1 MWFLSIMPAQLQKC
15 LAKYVHTYI
24 YGNIHKMQQTLIEQ
38 SPQYTLFRTKDLL
51 SVNST
56 KMMGESDK
64 CILYLHTYLCCNY
77 VYYDAL
83 STEKGELLST
93 ICMLKI
99 LIFELNIGYQDQFQI
114 MCIDASLMNTLLY
127 VCTYIRTPV
136 YTHYTHTRIC
146 IYAYAYVHTRVQKC
160 IYIHPN

>member
-1 MWFLSIMPAQLQKC
+1 
-15 LAKYVHTYI
+15 
-24 YGNIHKMQQTLIEQ
+24 MQQTLIEQ

-51 SVNST
+51 SVNRLT
-56 KMMGESDK
+56 VPRWWVKSDK
-64 CILYLHTYLCCNY
+64 CILYLRTYLCCNY

-114 MCIDASLMNTLLY
+114 MCIDASLMKPYYMY
-127 VCTYIRTPV
+127 VRTYV
-136 YTHYTHTRIC
+136 HQYTHTTHTHV
-146 IYAYAYVHTRVQKC
+146 YAYVYAYTYVHTRVQKC